1 MYDQEIAAFAARVS
15 EEGEESGALAI
26 SVDYLASE
34 RHVSGVEG
42 KEEETE
48 REPEGRIGD
57 EL

>member
-1 MYDQEIAAFAARVS
+1 MS

-26 SVDYLASE
+26 SVDDLASE
-34 RHVSGVEG
+34 GYVSGVEG

-48 REPEGRIGD
+48 REAEGRIGD